1 VDEVFL
7 GPAHVKLIWIAYLVP
22 FNPLVSWLLRALQ
35 GVNSFPSSASA
46 RARERERERAHVR
59 ALYRDLWFFAAC
71 TAEAARTFC
80 FAFNGGG
87 FVHEFEYAR
96 MEIAARHV

>member
-1 VDEVFL
+1 MQNSFGSHIPSLLIPLSPGCCARYRVLIVFL
-7 GPAHVKLIWIAYLVP
+7 V
-22 FNPLVSWLLRALQ
+22 
-35 GVNSFPSSASA
+35 GVGA
-46 RARERERERAHVR
+46 RERAHVR

-87 FVHEFEYAR
+87 FVREFEYAR